1 MLSKNVIGKT
11 KLLGVQSF
19 MHAFD
24 FLSQMSV
31 TAHLIVIYIDN
42 SAPCRDGA
50 RALQL
55 CGQCSNL

>member
-1 MLSKNVIGKT
+1 
-11 KLLGVQSF
+11 